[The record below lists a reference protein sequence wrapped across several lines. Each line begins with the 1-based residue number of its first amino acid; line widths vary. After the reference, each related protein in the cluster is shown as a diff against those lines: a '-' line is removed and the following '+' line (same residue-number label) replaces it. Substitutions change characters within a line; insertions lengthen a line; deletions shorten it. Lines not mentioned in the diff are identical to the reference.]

1 MQFAAFKTNFVSLTY
16 SKVVHGATNDR
27 ISSLQHP
34 TTNYSNIIIVPICFK
49 SFQIFLK
56 FMKYIFFYFNG
67 FYLSVIRLISYYSVS
82 RVSRL
87 STLNPECW
95 LTCWVN
101 CLHQRTA
108 VSTVVVSN
116 NFIYYCFSLVLFPC
130 RQFVGLWET
139 KYRA

>member
-1 MQFAAFKTNFVSLTY
+1 MQFAAFKTNLVSLTY

-27 ISSLQHP
+27 ISSLQRP
-34 TTNYSNIIIVPICFK
+34 TTNIIIVPICFK

-56 FMKYIFFYFNG
+56 FIFFSLAG
-67 FYLSVIRLISYYSVS
+67 FYLSVIRLISYHSVS

-108 VSTVVVSN
+108 VSTVAVFN
-116 NFIYYCFSLVLFPC
+116 NFIYYCFSLVLFSC
-130 RQFVGLWET
+130 RQFVGLCET